1 MALLLGIDNGLTVT
15 KAVIFEEDGT
25 PIAVARR
32 RVPQSFPE
40 PRHVERDMAGL
51 WIATAEAI
59 HEAVERSGRA
69 AGDIKAVAATAHG
82 DGLYLLDR
90 DKRPLGAGILS
101 LDSRAGAIVDAW
113 EKNGVAQRA
122 LDLTGQSAH
131 ASAPS
136 ALLAHIRQHEPER
149 YRAIGH
155 VFSCKDWLRF
165 CLTGVVGTD
174 LTEASTSFTNVR
186 TQAFDRAALEVFG
199 LGDLWPALPPVARPD
214 EIIGTVTRDA
224 AAATGLAEGTPV
236 AAGLHDVTAS
246 ALGIGGHVPG
256 VLAVVAGTYSIN
268 ELVTEEPMS
277 DPRWFCRNGIRK
289 GWWNAMAI
297 SPASTANYDW
307 FLDNFCRDLAERAER
322 EATDIHMLL
331 RPELDRALEKPSDIV
346 FHPFLFGS
354 PFGSGASAGFF
365 GVHGWH
371 ERGDLLKAVLEGIVF
386 NHKLHIDDLRSRVP
400 VERMRISG
408 GGARS
413 PVLAQMFADATGLVV
428 DVSSADEAAAWGAA
442 LVAGT
447 AIGLHGSPDAGAAAT
462 TRILRSYRPDAARST
477 QLAERYNLYRQLADG
492 MAPHWRAIEN
502 LARQSR
508 GQTDEG

>member
-32 RVPQSFPE
+32 RVAQSFPE
-40 PRHVERDMAGL
+40 PRHVERDMDGL
-51 WIATAEAI
+51 WTATAEAI
-59 HEAVERSGRA
+59 REAVSRSGRP

-101 LDSRAGAIVDAW
+101 LDSRAGAIVDGW
-113 EKNGVAQRA
+113 ERDGVAHRA
-122 LDLTGQSAH
+122 LDLTGQTPH

-136 ALLAHIRQHEPER
+136 ALLAHIKQHRPER

-155 VFSCKDWLRF
+155 VFTCKDWLRF
-165 CLTGVVGTD
+165 CLTGIVGTD

-186 TQAFDRAALEVFG
+186 TQDHDPAALEIFG
-199 LGDLWPALPPVARPD
+199 LADLWPALAPVARPD
-214 EIIGTVTRDA
+214 EIVGAVTRQA
-224 AAATGLAEGTPV
+224 AEATGLVEGTPV

-246 ALGIGGHVPG
+246 ALGIGGHAPG
-256 VLAVVAGTYSIN
+256 ALAVVAGTYSIN
-268 ELVTEEPMS
+268 ELVTETPVT
-277 DPRWFCRNGIRK
+277 DARWFCRNGIRK

-307 FLDNFCRDLAERAER
+307 FLDNFCRDLAEKAER
-322 EATDIHMLL
+322 DGSDIHALL
-331 RPELDRALEKPSDIV
+331 RPELERALEKPSDIL

-354 PFGSGASAGFF
+354 PFGSQASAGFF

-386 NHKLHIDDLRSRVP
+386 NHKLHIDDLLSAARVD
-400 VERMRISG
+400 RMRITG

-442 LVAGT
+442 LVAGA
-447 AIGLHGSPDAGAAAT
+447 AIGVHPSPQEGAAAT
-462 TRILRSYRPDAARST
+462 TRVLRSYRPDPARGAE
-477 QLAERYNLYRQLADG
+477 LAERYTLYRQLADA
-492 MAPHWRAIEN
+492 MVPQWRAIEA
-502 LARQSR
+502 LARRSGEKR
-508 GQTDEG
+508 

>member
-15 KAVIFEEDGT
+15 KAVIFEEDGR
-25 PIAVARR
+25 PVAVARR
-32 RVPQSFPE
+32 RAAQSFPE
-40 PRHVERDMAGL
+40 PRHVERDMDGL
-51 WIATAEAI
+51 WAATAEAI
-59 HEAVERSGRA
+59 REAIERSGRP

-101 LDSRAGAIVDAW
+101 LDSRAGAIIEAW
-113 EKNGVAQRA
+113 EKDGVARKA
-122 LDLTGQSAH
+122 LDLTGQTSH

-136 ALLAHIRQHEPER
+136 ALLAHIKTHEPDR

-155 VFSCKDWLRF
+155 VFACKDWLRF
-165 CLTGVVGTD
+165 CLTGIVGTD
-174 LTEASTSFTNVR
+174 LTEASTSFTDVH
-186 TQAFDRAALEVFG
+186 TQAYDPAALEVFG
-199 LGDLWPALPPVARPD
+199 LGDLWPALAPVSRPD
-214 EIIGTVTRDA
+214 EIVGTVTRA
-224 AAATGLAEGTPV
+224 AAEATGLIEGTPV
-236 AAGLHDVTAS
+236 ASGLHDVTAS

-256 VLAVVAGTYSIN
+256 TLAVVAGTYSIN
-268 ELVTEEPMS
+268 ELVTEKPIV
-277 DPRWFCRNGIRK
+277 DPRWFCRNGIRR

-307 FLDNFCRDLAERAER
+307 FLDNFCRDLAEKAER
-322 EATDIHMLL
+322 EAIDIHTLIK
-331 RPELDRALEKPSDIV
+331 PELERALEKPSDIL

-386 NHKLHIDDLRSRVP
+386 NHKLHIDDLLSPVP
-400 VERMRISG
+400 VERMRITG

-413 PVLAQMFADATGLVV
+413 PILAQMFADATGLAV

-442 LVAGT
+442 LAAGA
-447 AIGLHGSPDAGAAAT
+447 AIGLYPSPEAGAAAT
-462 TRILRSYRPDAARST
+462 TRILRSYQPDPARGRH
-477 QLAERYNLYRQLADG
+477 LAERYTLYRQLADG
-492 MAPHWRAIEN
+492 MAPYWQAIEDI
-502 LARQSR
+502 AKRSR
-508 GQTDEG
+508 ELRG

>member
-1 MALLLGIDNGLTVT
+1 MALLLGIDSGLTVT

-40 PRHVERDMAGL
+40 PRHVERDMDGL
-51 WIATAEAI
+51 WLATSEAI
-59 HEAVERSGRA
+59 REAIARSGRPA
-69 AGDIKAVAATAHG
+69 SDIKAVAATAHG

-90 DKRPLGAGILS
+90 AKRPLGAAILS

-113 EKNGVAQRA
+113 ERGGVARKA
-122 LDLTGQSAH
+122 LELTGQTAH

-136 ALLAHIRQHEPER
+136 ALLSYIRQQEPER
-149 YRAIGH
+149 YRAIAH
-155 VFSCKDWLRF
+155 ILTCKDWLRF
-165 CLTGVVGTD
+165 CLTDTVGTD
-174 LTEASTSFTNVR
+174 LTEASTSFTDVR
-186 TQAFDRAALEVFG
+186 TQAYDPEALEIFG
-199 LGDLWPALPPVARPD
+199 LGELWPALAPVARPD
-214 EIIGTVTRDA
+214 EIVGTLTRRA
-224 AAATGLAEGTPV
+224 ADATGLVEGTPV

-256 VLAVVAGTYSIN
+256 ALSVVAGTYSIN
-268 ELVTEEPMS
+268 ELVTERPMP

-289 GWWNAMAI
+289 GWWNSMAI

-307 FLDNFCRDLAERAER
+307 FLDNFCRDLAEKAER
-322 EATDIHMLL
+322 EGADIHALL
-331 RPELDRALEKPSDIV
+331 QPELGRALEKPSDIV

-354 PFGSGASAGFF
+354 PFGSQASAGFF

-371 ERGDLLKAVLEGIVF
+371 DRGDLLKAVLEGIVF
-386 NHKLHIDDLRSRVP
+386 NHKLHIDDLLSAVR

-428 DVSSADEAAAWGAA
+428 EVSSADEAAAWGAA
-442 LVAGT
+442 LVAG
-447 AIGLHGSPDAGAAAT
+447 AAVGLYPSPEEGAATT
-462 TRILRSYRPDAARST
+462 TRILRSHRPDPARGA
-477 QLAERYNLYRQLADG
+477 QLGERYTLYRQLAKAMAAEWRVIEGLAKRSREIDG
-492 MAPHWRAIEN
+492 
-502 LARQSR
+502 
-508 GQTDEG
+508 